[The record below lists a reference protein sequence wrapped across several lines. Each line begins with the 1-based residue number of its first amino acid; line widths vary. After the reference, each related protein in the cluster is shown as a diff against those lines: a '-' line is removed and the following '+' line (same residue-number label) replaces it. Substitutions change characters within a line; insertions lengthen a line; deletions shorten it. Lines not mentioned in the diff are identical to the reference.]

1 MKGANGKE
9 DCLRGCRTY
18 GLTGCEWD
26 KDDGECWAY
35 IKDIIVGGK
44 SSNTLCY
51 RFNNDEQPY
60 LGKQD

>member
-1 MKGANGKE
+1 M
-9 DCLRGCRTY
+9 RGCRTY

-35 IKDIIVGGK
+35 IKDIRVGGK

-51 RFNNDEQPY
+51 RFNIDEQPY